1 MFEAFY
7 ECARAPFS
15 RDIPTSEL
23 YPAGA
28 QEETLSRLRYAAE
41 RQLFAVL
48 TGDCG
53 TGKTT
58 MLRRLKGSL
67 DETRHILLYL
77 ADSKLTP
84 RHFYNG
90 LLAQMGQ
97 EGAFYR
103 GDARRRLH
111 SEIELARAVRKLRL
125 VVVVD
130 EAHLL
135 DREMLEEVRFL
146 LNFKMDAE
154 SPLALILAGQSEL
167 GGRLEMKPYT
177 AIRQRVDIRCRLSSL
192 DRAETGGYI
201 ERQLQYAGIGKDI
214 FTDAAVNE
222 VFAFSAGTPRLINK
236 LCAACLMYG
245 AATKHR
251 LVDDHMVRLV
261 VEGEMS

>member
-15 RDIPTSEL
+15 RDIPTTEL
-23 YPAGA
+23 YPVAA
-28 QEETLSRLRYAAE
+28 QEEILSRLKYTAE

-53 TGKTT
+53 SGKTT
-58 MLRRLKGSL
+58 MLRKLKGDL
-67 DETRHILLYL
+67 DETRYSLLYL

-103 GDARRRLH
+103 GDARRKLH
-111 SEIELARAVRKLRL
+111 NEIELARAVRKLGL

-167 GGRLEMKPYT
+167 GERLEMKQYT

-192 DRAETGGYI
+192 DRAETGGFI
-201 ERQLQYAGIGKDI
+201 ERQLQYADVGKDI
-214 FTDAAVNE
+214 FTDAAINE
-222 VFAFSAGTPRLINK
+222 IFSFSAGTPRLINK

-245 AATKHR
+245 ATSKRR

-261 VEGEMS
+261 VECEMT